1 MTFEE
6 AVEIYMTNAQADM
19 EAKGWNGQV
28 NQPGINDSYL
38 KGGIWYMRNVNGHL
52 ARIGTKCRCV
62 LADVTRN
69 PE

>member
-6 AVEIYMTNAQADM
+6 AVEIYNAHFAETD
-19 EAKGWNGQV
+19 GQLLH
-28 NQPGINDSYL
+28 PGKNSSYL
-38 KGGIWYMRNVNGHL
+38 KGGIWYLRNINGHL